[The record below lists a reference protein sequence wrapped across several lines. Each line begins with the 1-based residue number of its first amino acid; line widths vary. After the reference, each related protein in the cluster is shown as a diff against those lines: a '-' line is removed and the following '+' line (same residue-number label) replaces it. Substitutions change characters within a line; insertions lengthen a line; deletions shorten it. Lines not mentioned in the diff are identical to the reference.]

1 MLNLEKIKG
10 IIFDYGGTID
20 SNGTHWAE
28 VILMAYE
35 ALHIP
40 VSKDVFREAYV
51 HAERTLAKNRI
62 IQPNHNFWHVV
73 RLKAET
79 QIQWLIDNNCLPAAD
94 AGVTKYTT
102 GIADWCYA
110 YAQMAVS
117 IALPII
123 RKLSEKYPLV
133 LVSNFYGNMEAVL
146 KDFHLAT
153 LFNAVVES
161 SVAGV
166 RKPDPEIFR
175 LGVKALGFAAGEI
188 AVIGDSY
195 DKDVV
200 PAGAIGC
207 RTIWLKRAGWNE
219 YKGDETA
226 DCIITDFTGLKEIF
240 QLQ

>member
-20 SNGTHWAE
+20 TNGMHWAE
-28 VILMAYE
+28 VIWMSCE

-51 HAERTLAKNRI
+51 QGERTLARNRI
-62 IQPNHNFWHVV
+62 ILPNHNFWHVL

-79 QIQWLIDNNCLPAAD
+79 QVQWLTDNGYLSENVD
-94 AGVTKYTT
+94 FTKYTT

-110 YAQMAVS
+110 YVQTAVS

-123 RKLSEKYPLV
+123 RKLSEKYPLAI
-133 LVSNFYGNMEAVL
+133 VSNFYGNMETVL

-153 LFNAVVES
+153 FFHAIVES
-161 SVAGV
+161 SVVGV

-175 LGVKALGFAAGEI
+175 LGVEALGLTSGEVV
-188 AVIGDSY
+188 VIGDSY
-195 DKDVV
+195 DKDIV
-200 PAGAIGC
+200 PATTAGC
-207 RTIWLKRAGWNE
+207 QTIWLKRTGWSK
-219 YKGDETA
+219 YKGNETA
-226 DCIITDFTGLKEIF
+226 DSIISDFAALKEIF
-240 QLQ
+240 RLQ

>member
-20 SNGTHWAE
+20 SNGIHWAE
-28 VILMAYE
+28 VIWMAYE

-40 VSKDVFREAYV
+40 VRKDVFREAYV
-51 HAERTLAKNRI
+51 QGERTLARNKI
-62 IQPNHNFWHVV
+62 ILPNHNFWHVL

-79 QIQWLIDNNCLPAAD
+79 QMQWLTDNGYLPGD
-94 AGVTKYTT
+94 VDFTKYTT

-110 YAQMAVS
+110 YVQTAVS
-117 IALPII
+117 IALPFI
-123 RKLSEKYPLV
+123 RKLSEKYPLAI
-133 LVSNFYGNMEAVL
+133 VSNFYGNMEAVL

-153 LFNAVVES
+153 FFQTIVES

-175 LGVKALGFAAGEI
+175 LGIKALGFSPGEI
-188 AVIGDSY
+188 VVIGDSY
-195 DKDVV
+195 DKDIV
-200 PAGAIGC
+200 PATASGC
-207 RTIWLKRAGWNE
+207 QTIWLKGAGWSE
-219 YKGDETA
+219 YKGNETA
-226 DCIITDFTGLKEIF
+226 DSIISDFTELKEIF

>member
-20 SNGTHWAE
+20 SNGMHWAD
-28 VILMAYE
+28 VIWMSYE

-40 VSKDVFREAYV
+40 VSKDIFREAYV
-51 HAERTLAKNRI
+51 HGERTLAKNRI
-62 IQPNHNFWHVV
+62 ILPNHNFWHVI

-79 QIQWLIDNNCLPAAD
+79 QIQWLIDNKYLSEDAD
-94 AGVTKYTT
+94 FTKYTT

-117 IALPII
+117 MALPII
-123 RKLSEKYPLV
+123 KKLSEKYPLV
-133 LVSNFYGNMEAVL
+133 LVSNFYGNIKAVL

-153 LFNAVVES
+153 LFSAIVES
-161 SVAGV
+161 SVVGI

-175 LGVKALGFAAGEI
+175 LGIKELGFTAGEI
-188 AVIGDSY
+188 VVIGDSY
-195 DKDVV
+195 DKDIV
-200 PAGAIGC
+200 PAKAVGC
-207 RTIWLKRAGWNE
+207 QTIWLKRTGWSE

-226 DCIITDFTGLKEIF
+226 DSVITDFAELKEIF

>member
-10 IIFDYGGTID
+10 VIFDYGGTID
-20 SNGTHWAE
+20 SNGMHWAE
-28 VILMAYE
+28 VTRMAYE

-40 VSKDVFREAYV
+40 VNKDIFRQAYV
-51 HAERTLAKNRI
+51 HGERTLAKNRI
-62 IQPNHNFWHVV
+62 ILPGHNFWHVV

-79 QIQWLIDNNCLPAAD
+79 QIQWLIDNNYLPAD
-94 AGVTKYTT
+94 AGFTKYTT

-133 LVSNFYGNMEAVL
+133 LVSNFYGNMDAVL

-153 LFNAVVES
+153 LFNVVIES
-161 SVAGV
+161 SVVGV

-175 LGVKALGFAAGEI
+175 LGVKALGLAAGETV
-188 AVIGDSY
+188 VIGDSY
-195 DKDVV
+195 DKDVT
-200 PAGAIGC
+200 PASAIGC
-207 RTIWLKRAGWNE
+207 RTIWLKRTGWNE
-219 YKGDETA
+219 YKGNETA
-226 DCIITDFTGLKEIF
+226 DSIITDFSELRNIF

>member
-1 MLNLEKIKG
+1 MLNLEKVKG

-20 SNGTHWAE
+20 SNGMHWAE
-28 VILMAYE
+28 VIRMAYE

-40 VSKDVFREAYV
+40 VSKDAFREAYV
-51 HAERTLAKNRI
+51 HGERTLAKNRI
-62 IQPNHNFWHVV
+62 ILPNHNSWHVI
-73 RLKAET
+73 RLKAEV
-79 QIQWLIDNNCLPAAD
+79 QIQWLIDNNYLPGD
-94 AGVTKYTT
+94 TDFTKYTT

-110 YAQMAVS
+110 YTQTAVS
-117 IALPII
+117 TALPII
-123 RKLSEKYPLV
+123 RKLSEKYPLA

-153 LFNAVVES
+153 FFNAIVES

-175 LGVKALGFAAGEI
+175 LGVEALGLTAGEI

-195 DKDVV
+195 DKDIA
-200 PAGAIGC
+200 PATSIGC
-207 RTIWLKRAGWNE
+207 QTIWLKRTGWNE

-226 DCIITDFTGLKEIF
+226 DCIITDFSGLKDVF
-240 QLQ
+240 GLY

>member
-1 MLNLEKIKG
+1 MLNVEKIKG
-10 IIFDYGGTID
+10 VIFDYGGTID

-28 VILMAYE
+28 VIWMAYE

-40 VSKDVFREAYV
+40 VGKDVFREAYV
-51 HAERTLAKNRI
+51 QGERTLATNRI
-62 IQPNHNFWHVV
+62 IQPKHNFWHVL

-79 QIQWLIDNNCLPAAD
+79 QIQWLTDKGCLPGD
-94 AGVTKYTT
+94 IDFTKYTT

-117 IALPII
+117 MALPTI

-146 KDFHLAT
+146 KDFHLAGF
-153 LFNAVVES
+153 FNAVVES

-175 LGVKALGFAAGEI
+175 LGVEALGLTAGETV
-188 AVIGDSY
+188 VIGDSY
-195 DKDVV
+195 DKDVA
-200 PAGAIGC
+200 PASAIGC
-207 RTIWLKRAGWNE
+207 QTIWLKRSGWNE

-226 DCIITDFTGLKEIF
+226 DSIISDFAELKDIF
-240 QLQ
+240 RL

>member
-10 IIFDYGGTID
+10 VIFDYGGTID
-20 SNGTHWAE
+20 SNGMHWAE
-28 VILMAYE
+28 VIWMSYE

-40 VSKDVFREAYV
+40 VNKDVFREAYV
-51 HAERTLAKNRI
+51 HGERTLAKNKI
-62 IQPNHNFWHVV
+62 ILPNHNFWHVV

-79 QIQWLIDNNCLPAAD
+79 QVQWLINNNYLPPD
-94 AGVTKYTT
+94 TCFTKYTT

-123 RKLSEKYPLV
+123 RKLSEKYPLA

-153 LFNAVVES
+153 FFNAVVES

-188 AVIGDSY
+188 VVIGDSY
-195 DKDVV
+195 DKDVA
-200 PAGAIGC
+200 PASSAGC
-207 RTIWLKRAGWNE
+207 RTIWLKRTGWSE
-219 YKGDETA
+219 YKGDGTA
-226 DCIITDFTGLKEIF
+226 DCIITDFAELKDIF
-240 QLQ
+240 LLQ